1 MGSRSR
7 IVSTSLT
14 NSILVI
20 LAGGASSRMKT
31 AKALLKFGDK
41 TLLDFMLD
49 KFSAKFMD
57 VYVASSQRYSDVPH
71 IPDLWA
77 VRHGPVG
84 AIIST
89 ILYFGDKSNYSLTF
103 IPVDMPY
110 FSLDEIDALN
120 LATHEVC
127 YFIGSPLPIKICV
140 SPQIILSC
148 QNIAYQLANGE
159 SYSVKRFMQE
169 ISSDVIELTTVNQN
183 SLKNINYPEE
193 WEEFCNENSI

>member
-1 MGSRSR
+1 M
-7 IVSTSLT
+7 STSLIT
-14 NSILVI
+14 SILVV

-31 AKALLKFGDK
+31 DKALLKFYDK

-49 KFSAKFMD
+49 KFSVRFTE
-57 VYVASSQRYSDVPH
+57 VYVSSSQCYSDALH
-71 IPDLWA
+71 IPDLWT

-89 ILYFGDKSNYSLTF
+89 ILYLGDKSNYSVTF

-110 FSLDEIDALN
+110 FSFDEIDALN
-120 LATHEVC
+120 FAGHEVG

-140 SPQIILSC
+140 SPHIIQFC
-148 QNIAYQLANGE
+148 QHIAHQLGNGE

-169 ISSDVIELTTVNQN
+169 ISSDVAELTTANPN

-193 WEEFCNENSI
+193 WEAFCNENSI